1 MILLLTAILFIL
13 AIFTALAL
21 ILVQYHQSLED

>member
-1 MILLLTAILFIL
+1 MILLLIAAFFIL
-13 AIFTALAL
+13 AIFAALAG